1 MRVALP
7 IALTGL
13 IGSSLS
19 VIDNFMVGSLGET
32 AVAAVGAGI
41 QPFFVFWMVMVGFIS
56 GCSTFTAQFW
66 GKEDVKNIK
75 KTLGFSIAA
84 SLIIGMIFF
93 IVGMFFPEVFANIYA
108 NDPYVRILAIEYI
121 RAGSFCFL
129 FLSITIPIVFCLR
142 SIQQTRLPFY
152 TSVFAFS
159 MSTFLNYVLIFGNFG
174 APELGVKGAAL
185 STSIA
190 RALELMLVLAIVFFS
205 KNIIAGKIKEY
216 FGWTK
221 DFAKRV
227 LYNAIPASANQTI
240 WVLGMTMYIA
250 AYARVGVTAHAAVQ
264 LSNAISHLFILA
276 ALSMGDAALILVGQR
291 LGAGEKEYGYALAK
305 KLLKIGAAGGAIS
318 GLLLIAVS
326 RPIISIFGEISEEGQ
341 RYMFYI
347 LLIYGAKMFI
357 TIVNGINI
365 NGVLRSGGDTR
376 YPMVVDSIAVWLVG
390 VPIAIITTRFLRL
403 PIYICVLLVRAE
415 ELVKFFALIRRFL
428 SKKWVNTVTTNL

>member
-1 MRVALP
+1 MALP

-41 QPFFVFWMVMVGFIS
+41 QPFFIFWMVMVGFIS

-66 GKEDVKNIK
+66 GKEDVVNIR
-75 KTLGFSIAA
+75 KTLGFSITA
-84 SLIIGMIFF
+84 SMIIGILFF
-93 IVGMFFPEVFANIYA
+93 VVGMFFPEVFANIYA
-108 NDPYVRILAIEYI
+108 NDPAVRTLAIEYI

-129 FLSITIPIVFCLR
+129 FLSVTIPIVFCLR

-152 TSVFAFS
+152 TSVFAFA

-190 RALELMLVLAIVFFS
+190 RALELMLVLAIVFLS
-205 KNIIAGKIKEY
+205 KNIIAGKMKEY

-305 KLLKIGAAGGAIS
+305 KLLKIGAVGGAIS

-376 YPMVVDSIAVWLVG
+376 YPMVVDIIAVWLVG

-415 ELVKFFALIRRFL
+415 EIVKFFALIRRFL
-428 SKKWVNTVTTNL
+428 SKKWVNNVVTNL

>member
-19 VIDNFMVGSLGET
+19 VVDNFMVGSLGET

-41 QPFFVFWMVMVGFIS
+41 QPFFVFWMIMVGFTS
-56 GCSTFTAQFW
+56 GCATFMAQFW

-75 KTLGFSIAA
+75 KTLGFAILASSSIG
-84 SLIIGMIFF
+84 IIFF
-93 IVGMFFPEVFANIYA
+93 IIGMFFPEIFANIYA
-108 NDPYVRILAIEYI
+108 SDPEVRTLAIEYI

-142 SIQQTRLPFY
+142 SIQQTRLPLF

-159 MSTFLNYVLIFGNFG
+159 MSTFLNYVFIFGNLG
-174 APELGVKGAAL
+174 APELGVMGAAL

-190 RALELMLVLAIVFFS
+190 RFLELILVLSIVFFR
-205 KNIIAGKIKEY
+205 KNIIAGKMKEY

-221 DFAKRV
+221 EFAKRV
-227 LYNAIPASANQTI
+227 LYNAIPASTNQAL
-240 WVLGMTMYIA
+240 WGLGMTMYIA
-250 AYARVGVTAHAAVQ
+250 VFARVGITAHAAVQ
-264 LSNAISHLFILA
+264 LSNAVSHLFILA
-276 ALSMGDAALILVGQR
+276 ALSIGDAALILVGQR
-291 LGAGEKEYGYALAK
+291 LGAGEREYGYELAK
-305 KLLKIGAAGGAIS
+305 KLLKIGAIGGLVS
-318 GLLLIAVS
+318 GALLVVLS
-326 RPIISIFGEISEEGQ
+326 NPIISIFGELTLQGQ
-341 RYMFYI
+341 RYMSYI
-347 LLIYGAKMFI
+347 LIIYGAKMLI

-376 YPMVVDSIAVWLVG
+376 YAMVVDSLAVWAIG

-403 PIYICVLLVRAE
+403 PIYICVLFVRAE
-415 ELVKFFALIRRFL
+415 ELVKFFILLNRFR
-428 SKKWVNTVTTNL
+428 SKKWLNNVITSL